1 MTIHK
6 EFLEIQK
13 KIVSLFILDC
23 FFSQIS
29 LAQTEI
35 EQETDEKQA
44 EFKEAAAEILGETS
58 AMIPSLASP
67 ENRLSYTIRI
77 AGMVWELDE
86 TQARAMFSY
95 AVEELKREITQIDAM
110 LNRMT
115 NQPETEWTNAESFSD
130 VRNKSNRIFQTRST
144 LVNSIANHDAE
155 WASRVLGETA
165 ALVTNPEFA
174 KRFEQSDTSLKT
186 MIAGKVARQDVN
198 KALELGRER
207 LSKGVSYDV
216 TTLLQ
221 QIYNKDEAK
230 GIAFGKEVVDKVK
243 SAKGSVSSWVLIG
256 LLRQGSSNLQA
267 VAKDASGNRKPL
279 FDELTMRDLAG
290 ILADSII
297 NSSSRRT
304 SNQAMNLIEQYAPQK
319 AALVKQAVEARANQ
333 NNSRRNTTNNSSRN
347 NRSQSSS
354 WQKINEAR
362 SNAQKEITES
372 LKGLQDENASDEEK
386 IKLIN
391 ETRAKIL
398 AVNNNSFRVSNLISL
413 SRQAQKAGQDE
424 LAGVLLSD
432 AERLV
437 NLQPKERRDFTEN
450 RNLATAYASV
460 NADKSFAILE
470 NMIYR
475 LNDVIEGFIKVNEFS
490 GNSRMVENGE
500 MIMSGSSR
508 QFTNYVSIN
517 GNNLQ
522 ELAEA
527 DLKRLKNLGDKF
539 ARPEFRIE
547 IRLRIAQNLLNPSNV
562 QTNQNFRMRN
572 FNRINSN

>member
-1 MTIHK
+1 M
-6 EFLEIQK
+6 QK
-13 KIVSLFILDC
+13 KIVSLFILVC

-165 ALVTNPEFA
+165 AIVTNPEFA
-174 KRFEQSDTSLKT
+174 KRFEQSDASLRT

>member
-1 MTIHK
+1 M
-6 EFLEIQK
+6 QK
-13 KIVSLFILDC
+13 KIVSLFILVC

>member
-1 MTIHK
+1 M
-6 EFLEIQK
+6 QK
-13 KIVSLFILDC
+13 KIVSLFILVC

-174 KRFEQSDTSLKT
+174 KRFEQSDASLRT